1 MLLGVI
7 KQNHLQSTSVHSLE
21 YMAKWTLQEPIYML
35 PVFLDLSHFKH
46 LMADFFFSFLLSL
59 EVNWKPQI
67 FLQKLGLLK

>member
-21 YMAKWTLQEPIYML
+21 YMVKWTLQEPIYML

-46 LMADFFFSFLLSL
+46 LMADFFFPSF
-59 EVNWKPQI
+59 
-67 FLQKLGLLK
+67 FL

>member
-46 LMADFFFSFLLSL
+46 LMADLFFSFLLSL
-59 EVNWKPQI
+59 EVWKPQI